1 MLRREIAHAG
11 SRYPAGIGGREVRIQ
26 SKDLDGIVALHL
38 QGKLMG
44 GPDADTFR
52 KTIYDLLE
60 RGKKKVI
67 VDLKSVNWVNST
79 GVGIL
84 ISGYTT
90 LRKSGGDLKLIH
102 VSEKIRS
109 ILYVTKL
116 NLIFECF
123 DSEDEAIASFDER

>member
-1 MLRREIAHAG
+1 
-11 SRYPAGIGGREVRIQ
+11 VRIQ
-26 SKDLDGIVALHL
+26 SKELDGIVTLHL

-52 KTIYDLLE
+52 KTICGLLE
-60 RGKKKVI
+60 GGKKRVI
-67 VDLKSVNWVNST
+67 VDLKGVNWVNST

-90 LRKSGGDLKLIH
+90 LRRSGGDMKLVH
-102 VSEKIRS
+102 VSEKIQS

-123 DSEDEAIASFDER
+123 DSEGEAIASFDE

>member
-1 MLRREIAHAG
+1 M
-11 SRYPAGIGGREVRIQ
+11 RIQ
-26 SKDLDGIVALHL
+26 SKDVDGITVLNL

-52 KTIYDLLE
+52 NTIYGLIE
-60 RGKKKVI
+60 KGKKRVI
-67 VDLKSVNWVNST
+67 VNLRGVSWVNST

-90 LRKSGGDLKLIH
+90 LRKNEGDMKLVH
-102 VSEKIRS
+102 VSEKIQS

-123 DSEDEAIASFDER
+123 DSEEEAIASFDE

>member
-1 MLRREIAHAG
+1 M
-11 SRYPAGIGGREVRIQ
+11 RIQ
-26 SKDLDGIVALHL
+26 SKEFGGITALYL

-52 KTIYDLLE
+52 KTVYELLE
-60 RGKKKVI
+60 SGRKKLI
-67 VDLKSVNWVNST
+67 VDLKGVNWVNST

-90 LRKSGGDLKLIH
+90 LRKSGGDMKLVH
-102 VSEKIRS
+102 VSEKIQS

-123 DSEDEAIASFDER
+123 DSEEEAIASFDE

>member
-1 MLRREIAHAG
+1 VL
-11 SRYPAGIGGREVRIQ
+11 RIQ
-26 SKDLDGIVALHL
+26 SKEFDGIVALYL

-52 KTIYDLLE
+52 STIYDLIE
-60 RGKKKVI
+60 RGKNRVVI
-67 VDLKSVNWVNST
+67 DLKGVSWVNST

-90 LRKSGGDLKLIH
+90 LRKKGGDMKLVH
-102 VSEKIRS
+102 VSEKIQS

-116 NLIFECF
+116 NLIFDCF
-123 DSEDEAIASFDER
+123 DSEDEAIESFE